1 MVFGPANTGAARI
14 SFCSAQVGP
23 LFREYR
29 SREMCANFTRR
40 IDRDAF
46 GESSAAFSRLLGLLR
61 EVYLRMAT
69 EDGRIGNRN
78 RDTGADESKTD
89 GGLFRLLRS
98 VEIVVHSLNDNWG
111 SVTA

>member
-1 MVFGPANTGAARI
+1 VNRVRQK
-14 SFCSAQVGP
+14 SE
-23 LFREYR
+23 REI
-29 SREMCANFTRR
+29 CANFTRQ

-46 GESSAAFSRLLGLLR
+46 GESSAGFSSLLGLLH